1 MGGPSVS
8 INVESQDLSDT
19 GPPTR
24 QHTSADMRPPTHI
37 QQMLGLGSFRKDHL
51 MLERLEAPGSLR
63 IWWMRVRDILK
74 DTQSYLEGRIK

>member
-1 MGGPSVS
+1 
-8 INVESQDLSDT
+8 
-19 GPPTR
+19 
-24 QHTSADMRPPTHI
+24 MRPPTHI